1 MMWTH
6 RPISNSVTLPANQ
19 IHGLDFLYIP
29 PPPLMLLVCSWRAE
43 PGAFGS
49 TPCWHNQ
56 EEEEV
61 SSAVI
66 CLNCELQWQKST
78 RNQALFPN
86 KAWWHGA
93 VTDMTSQIQMMT
105 RLLFLPLHKTWD
117 NIHRI
122 QGLPLGI
129 DDIIWTHGLEWTSHR
144 YIQPIQP
151 THPTGPG
158 VNHDVLAP
166 LYSIK

>member
-1 MMWTH
+1 MWTH

-19 IHGLDFLYIP
+19 THGLDFLFIP
-29 PPPLMLLVCSWRAE
+29 PPPTSHAVGLLLRAE

-78 RNQALFPN
+78 LNQALFPN

-93 VTDMTSQIQMMT
+93 VTDVTSQIQMMT
-105 RLLFLPLHKTWD
+105 RLLFLPLHKTRD
-117 NIHRI
+117 YIHRI

-129 DDIIWTHGLEWTSHR
+129 DDIIWTHGLEWSSTDTSNPSNPHIR
-144 YIQPIQP
+144 PAQ
-151 THPTGPG
+151 
-158 VNHDVLAP
+158 V
-166 LYSIK
+166 SITMF